1 MHLLSLTPAGDRL
14 RRSVEAAI
22 RANEEKVLATLPPG
36 DREAFL
42 RSLKSLFERYRA
54 PAS

>member
-1 MHLLSLTPAGDRL
+1 VHLLSLTPAGDRL
-14 RRSVEAAI
+14 RLSVQAAI
-22 RANEEKVLATLPPG
+22 RASEEEVLATLPAG

-42 RSLKSLFERYRA
+42 RSLKSVYECYRV

>member
-1 MHLLSLTPAGDRL
+1 
-14 RRSVEAAI
+14 VEAAI
-22 RANEEKVLATLPPG
+22 RASEEEVLATLPAG

-42 RSLKSLFERYRA
+42 RSLKSLFECYRA